1 MAQHLDDFFERAIN
15 TARDLGKAR
24 KKTRQ
29 KQQDFENIASNKAL
43 ALDERRVATGEAGQQ
58 SRATLGQGQLDL
70 GRAQLAVRKTLG
82 EGQLQ
87 IGQRQ
92 VGVAEGGL
100 GLRRSRQAETSAL
113 FKRLF
118 PQGDKDQASGV
129 TSSFRARSDQGV
141 LAAAK
146 SLASKGQSPTNR
158 KVGAVI
164 GAAQERRRTSLQSTL
179 NQDLLNLR

>member
-29 KQQDFENIASNKAL
+29 KQQDFENISTNKAF
-43 ALDERRVATGEAGQQ
+43 ALEERRVATGEKTASTQ
-58 SRATLGQGQLDL
+58 ANLGQGELDL

-82 EGQLQ
+82 EGQLN
-87 IGQRQ
+87 IGRRG
-92 VGVAEGGL
+92 VGVQEGQL
-100 GLRRSRQAETSAL
+100 GLRRARQKETSDI
-113 FKRLF
+113 FRSLF
-118 PQGDKDQASGV
+118 PQGGKDKEAGV
-129 TSSFRARSDQGV
+129 GSSFRARSDQGV

-164 GAAQERRRTSLQSTL
+164 GGALERRSLKSTL
-179 NQDLLNLR
+179 EQDLQALR